1 MPENHTT
8 VVGVFSD
15 SRRLV
20 EAVEAM
26 REGGYNVLEAL
37 SPIPLPELDE
47 LLPHRPSSVR
57 WFTLLGCIA
66 GAVLGM
72 AFQIMTVLQWP
83 ILTGGKPVVSLPAF
97 VIISFEMTI
106 LFGASATLLGLMLNA
121 RLPQIGKDWYHEGCS
136 QSDFA
141 LVVECDAAGRAGA
154 VAMLLEAGAREI
166 REVEPKSVWIGA
178 D

>member
-1 MPENHTT
+1 MPENHATL
-8 VVGVFSD
+8 VGVFPD
-15 SRRLV
+15 SRRLL

-26 REGGYNVLEAL
+26 REAGHNVLEAL

-72 AFQIMTVLQWP
+72 AFQIMTVVQWP

-141 LVVECDAAGRAGA
+141 LAVECDAAHRAEA
-154 VAMLLEAGAREI
+154 EAMLLEAGARQV
-166 REVEPKSVWIGA
+166 RAVEPKSVWIGA